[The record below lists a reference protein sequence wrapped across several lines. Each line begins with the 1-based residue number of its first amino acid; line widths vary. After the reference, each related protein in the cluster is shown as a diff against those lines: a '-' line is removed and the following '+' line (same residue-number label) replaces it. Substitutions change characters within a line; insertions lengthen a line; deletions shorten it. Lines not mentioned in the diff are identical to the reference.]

1 MEIGMPGGSTGWG
14 GAADEQHKDVLARLI
29 HRRDV
34 EGVRRRRS
42 ERDRFRE
49 TRWNTVQKMKPGDCP
64 ACYLTGVSRWIGV
77 LELHPSRSWMQPI
90 WKDEVFLCRVRVR
103 PSWKR

>member
-1 MEIGMPGGSTGWG
+1 MEIGMPGGSAGWG

-42 ERDRFRE
+42 ERDRVPRDPVE
-49 TRWNTVQKMKPGDCP
+49 HRP
-64 ACYLTGVSRWIGV
+64 
-77 LELHPSRSWMQPI
+77 E
-90 WKDEVFLCRVRVR
+90 DEAG
-103 PSWKR
+103 